1 MYIDW
6 PLLHHAGCEQ
16 QVPKSST
23 DRPQVFQ
30 KIALLI
36 VNKLCITFPLQ
47 ACNEG
52 FEEQAGLYLP
62 PVLPTMKFQPSQ
74 LP

>member
-1 MYIDW
+1 MYMGAL
-6 PLLHHAGCEQ
+6 LLHHAGCQ
-16 QVPKSST
+16 SDVPESST

-30 KIALLI
+30 NIALLI

-47 ACNEG
+47 TCNEG
-52 FEEQAGLYLP
+52 FEGQLGLYLTP
-62 PVLPTMKFQPSQ
+62 FLPTMKAQPSQ